1 MNKHYKN
8 KTIFLILLIIFI
20 FIILALLGYFSF
32 LKHKNSKLHSFSD
45 KLEDKYQTLS
55 LYHTNN
61 ISSTSNDFSII
72 GKIEIPKINLNYP
85 IISECSEDLLKIS
98 PCRLCGPNP
107 NEVGNLCIAG
117 HNYDNGN
124 FFSNLNKLSIGD
136 KIKIYNL
143 NNEYI
148 EYSIYEKFEVE
159 INNTSILNQNTNNK
173 KEITLITCNNKNK
186 NRSIFKAKEM
196 D

>member
-1 MNKHYKN
+1 M
-8 KTIFLILLIIFI
+8 
-20 FIILALLGYFSF
+20 LGYFSF
-32 LKHKNSKLHSFSD
+32 LRHQNSKLHSFSH

-55 LYHTNN
+55 LYHTNS
-61 ISSTSNDFSII
+61 ISNQSNSSSII

-85 IISECSEDLLKIS
+85 IISECSEELLKIS
-98 PCRLCGPNP
+98 PCRLCGPSP

-136 KIKIYNL
+136 VIRIYNL
-143 NNEYI
+143 NNEYL

-159 INNTSILNQNTNNK
+159 VNNTSILEHNK
-173 KEITLITCNNKNK
+173 KEVTLITCNNRNK
-186 NRSIFKAKEM
+186 NRAIFKAREM